1 MRHLSYGYHH
11 VNWRHVLDWFPLAS
25 IALLTYASAFLLAM
39 SRFTT
44 IPVSDDVSRTS
55 LAVVIVGSLHTF
67 IVTLYAMMRLYDY
80 LASRLDRTT

>member
-1 MRHLSYGYHH
+1 MRHLSHWYRH

-25 IALLTYASAFLLAM
+25 IAVLTYLSALLLAV

-44 IPVSDDVSRTS
+44 LPVSDDVSRTS

-67 IVTLYAMMRLYDY
+67 IVTLYGMMRLYDY
-80 LASRLDRTT
+80 LVSRFDRTV